1 MRIHSRC
8 IVPFVVAQS
17 LGLAQPVITAPPSDR
32 VAYLGEAATLRVS
45 ATGTPPVTYQ
55 WSINGVTLEGETAPD
70 LNLASLTPQDQ
81 GDYAVVVADG
91 TGSVSPPPVRL
102 MVIPHDLVAGRGW
115 EIRLGTPEMVPWETS
130 NEDGNPSVAS
140 DGLTL
145 TFSSRRAGGRGGWD
159 LWTASRP
166 SRSSTWGRPVNLGP
180 SVNSA
185 QDEDNSRLSAD
196 GLTLYFDST
205 RAGGSGAH
213 DLWMATRTSLTN
225 SFGPPVNLGPGINS
239 ESDDGGPAISADGL
253 TLVFVSYRSGFGG
266 PGDLWI
272 STRTD
277 IRASW
282 EPARLMPETVNSS
295 AIEVT
300 PALSDDGLTLVYMS
314 NRNGQGALWIT
325 RRTDR
330 ADEFGPPLIIQRLVD
345 EGMAS
350 DYPSLSADGLTLFF
364 NIYPNGF
371 FEGTP
376 ELWQTSLQ
384 SLPILRLGSAG
395 GATPRLSV
403 TLEGRPHGRYD
414 LEGTTDLKTWT
425 REGTVQLGEQ
435 TNAIPYQVLPPDG
448 QRRFLRARAR

>member
-1 MRIHSRC
+1 
-8 IVPFVVAQS
+8 
-17 LGLAQPVITAPPSDR
+17 
-32 VAYLGEAATLRVS
+32 
-45 ATGTPPVTYQ
+45 
-55 WSINGVTLEGETAPD
+55 
-70 LNLASLTPQDQ
+70 
-81 GDYAVVVADG
+81 
-91 TGSVSPPPVRL
+91 
-102 MVIPHDLVAGRGW
+102 
-115 EIRLGTPEMVPWETS
+115 MVPWETS